1 MKLSITTS
9 SYLKRLDGSQV
20 TVPQCIDLIEEA
32 GFKSI
37 DLFFGDAPS
46 GKVELCRDDWME
58 WAKALREDLNR
69 RGLTVDQAHAPFY
82 NTLSPDIK
90 DREYKEEMIRRSII
104 AADILGVKWIVI
116 HPGTNYI
123 DNYLDV
129 NIKENVEFYSRF
141 LEVAA
146 KQPGGIG
153 IAIENLFDTHHVANG
168 VTGSTEKSDRRIND
182 YIVTQRRFGTSVVE
196 LQMLLGELKQD
207 FSNVGACWDFGHGND
222 ASANVVACLKR
233 LGKDLKALHVND
245 NLGVYDDHLLPFLGT
260 VPWFDVMPVLKEIGY
275 EGVFAFE
282 THLVTKRMPEELVK
296 ETLKF
301 TRKIGEYLVS
311 L

>member
-1 MKLSITTS
+1 MKLSITTTT
-9 SYLKRLDGSQV
+9 YLKRLDGSQV
-20 TVPQCIDLIEEA
+20 STAQCIDLIEEA

-37 DLFFGDAPS
+37 DVFFGNAPS
-46 GKVELCRDDWME
+46 GNAEICRDDWMD
-58 WAKALREDLNR
+58 WAKTLREDLDR

-90 DREYKEEMIRRSII
+90 EREYKEEMIRRSII
-104 AADILGVKWIVI
+104 AADILGAKWMAM

-129 NIKENVEFYSRF
+129 NIKGNVEFFSPF
-141 LEVAA
+141 LELAE
-146 KQPGGIG
+146 KQPNGIG

-168 VTGSTEKSDRRIND
+168 VTGSTEKSDRRVND
-182 YIVTQRRFGTSVVE
+182 YIVTQRRFGSSVVE
-196 LQMLLGELKQD
+196 LQMLLAELKQN
-207 FSNVGACWDFGHGND
+207 FKNVGACWDFGHGNN
-222 ASANVVACLKR
+222 ASADVVTCLRR

-245 NLGVYDDHLLPFLGT
+245 NLGIYDDHLPPFYGT

-275 EGVFAFE
+275 EGVFAYE
-282 THLVTKRMPEELVK
+282 THIITKRMPEVLIK
-296 ETLKF
+296 ETMKYC
-301 TRKIGEYLVS
+301 RVMGEYLLS